1 MTTGVRP
8 TRWLRVQAGRETLTA
23 LILLTPYLLIFIWW
37 QVVPIFYGLWISF
50 TDLDLLHPD
59 ESQFAGLANYAE
71 ILSDKFVK
79 ISLQNTLYFTAGSVL
94 VGTALALVLAL
105 AMNTS
110 SFGSRWLKWVCFI
123 PFMISSSATG
133 IVWQRMYA
141 GRYGILNQVFGAV
154 GLPSMAWL
162 GNTRTAMPAVIV
174 VAIWQAMGY
183 QALILLAGV
192 QNISREVNEAAKL
205 DGAGRWNTFRYITL
219 PLLRPVLFFVLTM
232 AIIGSFQVFGLVT
245 VLTSGWGDVY
255 GGNPLYS
262 TLTIVMY
269 IYAQG
274 FKLLDMGYS
283 AALSWMLFIIIMIVT
298 LIQRKLVGESE
309 Q

>member
-1 MTTGVRP
+1 MTGVRLP
-8 TRWLRVQAGRETLTA
+8 KWLRGQAGRETLAA
-23 LILLTPYLLIFIWW
+23 LIFLAPYLLIFIWW
-37 QVVPIFYGLWISF
+37 QVVPIFYGLWIAF

-59 ESQFAGLANYAE
+59 ESQFVGLANYAE
-71 ILSDKFVK
+71 ILSDNFVK

-105 AMNTS
+105 AMNTA

-123 PFMISSSATG
+123 PFMLSSSATG

-141 GRYGILNQVFGAV
+141 GRYGILNHAFSAV

-162 GNTRTAMPAVIV
+162 ESTRFAMPAVIV
-174 VAIWQAMGY
+174 AAIWQATGY

-192 QNISREVNEAAKL
+192 QNISREVYESATL
-205 DGAGRWNTFRYITL
+205 DGAGWWDSFRYITL

-232 AIIGSFQVFGLVT
+232 AIIGSFQVFGLVM
-245 VLTSGWGDVY
+245 VLTSDWGDVY
-255 GGNPLYS
+255 GGNPLYR

-269 IYAQG
+269 IYARG

-283 AALSWMLFIIIMIVT
+283 AALSWMLFVIILIVT
-298 LIQRKLVGESE
+298 LIQRKLIGESE